1 MCNNDRN
8 NTDGDSY
15 TGLYDA
21 GNTGYNPGY
30 PYAPLEPSGGQ
41 GDSGY
46 NPGAGDSSRSSGLD
60 IQYTSCFH
68 CLGSYAPLTPGG
80 GGWNTGHNQ
89 LEKLEAAKAA

>member
-1 MCNNDRN
+1 MCNNDRYN
-8 NTDGDSY
+8 NDGDSY

-60 IQYTSCFH
+60 IQYTS
-68 CLGSYAPLTPGG
+68 
-80 GGWNTGHNQ
+80 
-89 LEKLEAAKAA
+89 